1 MIYKPGQIFLCIV
14 HKIHN
19 QYIEVIIPG
28 PTIVLVSRSE
38 ISDFFAYKTA
48 LIDKQIGGYSI
59 SLPPLG
65 KVVKRG
71 QLLYCCILQ
80 VKTQPISIIGSIRS
94 SIINGIL
101 QKNQSKSGFRLS
113 SESYQPH
120 AFSQDSIVYGEVSS
134 CDKRVIQIKFS
145 RVADYYHHLVEHLPT
160 PTFPHNSL
168 PMVTGLLEYEHIQ
181 RKATKRGE
189 KKKEKNVIDIGTP
202 VLCIVKRN
210 VSKPQFLMEQELRR
224 AQEWQKEQDSFIP
237 REIKSISSKLD
248 SLHSHPLSKGE
259 IKLDTQ
265 DENEGISHE
274 STQSKFLFP
283 KCESSFSES
292 SCFLLSRRI
301 SSFMMPLMMPI
312 LGSAIRASNHK
323 NHSENHHSSS
333 LSQHKCIDYIEF
345 YSSKRLFSQMDVLR
359 EVISSKFMKDV
370 GSKSDRKKDKLE
382 EKHSF
387 ATKSDGSGHPSIHL
401 PHSKFHCSDIPHS
414 ITHELKQ
421 PSFPL
426 DSVKVRIERGLEV
439 LFYLDEEGNECYLT
453 QEQYNNELQR
463 FISENRSIWEEKKKF
478 LDVQQG
484 LRRTIASL
492 AGGVSYGPSRLR
504 TRYRYGQR
512 NDSSDSVLTGEER
525 VIDYGDSVM
534 DDDSVVGN
542 GAEKDTT
549 TQASCSTLDDISSS
563 ESDDDDSSLRSMSGE
578 DEDRIEYSFD
588 YSDSQSSFHKDRES
602 QDEHECQFSSS
613 KSTILHDGS
622 VLKRSSEKDFL
633 HILNK
638 MGDNLG
644 FGISPKYNSSPFPVS
659 FQKPT
664 RKQTKPPQRKKVHVT
679 NRIRVSLKSSPLKG
693 KVTTPSPLSGSSR
706 MFRMIEEI
714 YGTIPVDH
722 EECMFMY
729 YMYKMRIYFI
739 YLWLLESVRARRCL
753 IMSWEY
759 QISKGMAQGGDST
772 KCSLDAG
779 GVVMKS
785 FSTSSISSI
794 SSIPPNICSNITF
807 QRFSLDQ
814 EIFLLQRFQYLLQE
828 FQSEAF
834 DMRYFELYQGIN
846 SNKRGSSKSW
856 KKWNAQLKS
865 LKDKSESEQHND
877 EVQHLQDLFGSL
889 SGHNHR
895 FSYAQSRS
903 SKSKLAGIP
912 ISDFPSGE
920 TTSTQPFLRE
930 HRSFQNFAEYIA
942 YLRNEHVRS
951 KNLARMAPMIGHDGV
966 HITHGTSL
974 AVVDMVPLPS
984 MDEVDSEAQQKPKG
998 HKLSTRVLRKEK
1010 DANEDTLDRLD
1021 TVREGIEHSDSII
1034 EDSLSAPNHVHRSE
1048 NDHHH
1053 SPSLSFSEHPSL
1065 VDEIVSHT
1073 MDILE
1078 KEVRELGGIIDHH
1091 LWGAKWFDIRKEESD
1106 KRHRRYLKSKKRL
1119 EKKSLRSGTLIRETD
1134 EHYQDKAAFGDEE
1147 EIPYTFDV
1155 RPEYEEEE
1163 IPFVSESELD
1173 TDVIAQLL
1181 FKIPKNELEE
1191 IRIEREIVR
1200 EKQRRKERRH
1210 ALHTK
1215 QFQKQSELGFRV
1227 TEPISEDS
1235 SSSILHDVHQ
1245 RDIETLSMTQ
1255 RTEEPDNEQEVIIEE
1270 VPFQMK
1276 DDGDSMN
1283 SMSSSTAITVEE
1295 RNVANPER
1303 EYPSENEKGVV
1314 LPRMSKSSFSM
1325 LFISSFWRQVKDV
1338 FCCERNSSIAFVYGP
1353 NSHFSELISTLFV
1366 ASLIVLVFLTITMF
1380 PYNIPEGS
1388 HQVFTVISLRLS
1400 SLWDYFILQH
1410 SGSYKYIITTTS
1422 ACRIL

>member
-1 MIYKPGQIFLCIV
+1 
-14 HKIHN
+14 H
-19 QYIEVIIPG
+19 
-28 PTIVLVSRSE
+28 
-38 ISDFFAYKTA
+38 
-48 LIDKQIGGYSI
+48 
-59 SLPPLG
+59 
-65 KVVKRG
+65 
-71 QLLYCCILQ
+71 
-80 VKTQPISIIGSIRS
+80 S
-94 SIINGIL
+94 SP
-101 QKNQSKSGFRLS
+101 QK
-113 SESYQPH
+113 
-120 AFSQDSIVYGEVSS
+120 D
-134 CDKRVIQIKFS
+134 
-145 RVADYYHHLVEHLPT
+145 
-160 PTFPHNSL
+160 
-168 PMVTGLLEYEHIQ
+168 
-181 RKATKRGE
+181 RKE
-189 KKKEKNVIDIGTP
+189 N
-202 VLCIVKRN
+202 
-210 VSKPQFLMEQELRR
+210 
-224 AQEWQKEQDSFIP
+224 
-237 REIKSISSKLD
+237 
-248 SLHSHPLSKGE
+248 
-259 IKLDTQ
+259 TQ
-265 DENEGISHE
+265 DE
-274 STQSKFLFP
+274 
-283 KCESSFSES
+283 
-292 SCFLLSRRI
+292 
-301 SSFMMPLMMPI
+301 
-312 LGSAIRASNHK
+312 
-323 NHSENHHSSS
+323 
-333 LSQHKCIDYIEF
+333 Y
-345 YSSKRLFSQMDVLR
+345 
-359 EVISSKFMKDV
+359 
-370 GSKSDRKKDKLE
+370 
-382 EKHSF
+382 
-387 ATKSDGSGHPSIHL
+387 
-401 PHSKFHCSDIPHS
+401 
-414 ITHELKQ
+414 
-421 PSFPL
+421 
-426 DSVKVRIERGLEV
+426 
-439 LFYLDEEGNECYLT
+439 
-453 QEQYNNELQR
+453 QYQ
-463 FISENRSIWEEKKKF
+463 
-478 LDVQQG
+478 
-484 LRRTIASL
+484 
-492 AGGVSYGPSRLR
+492 Y
-504 TRYRYGQR
+504 
-512 NDSSDSVLTGEER
+512 
-525 VIDYGDSVM
+525 
-534 DDDSVVGN
+534 
-542 GAEKDTT
+542 
-549 TQASCSTLDDISSS
+549 
-563 ESDDDDSSLRSMSGE
+563 
-578 DEDRIEYSFD
+578 
-588 YSDSQSSFHKDRES
+588 
-602 QDEHECQFSSS
+602 SSS
-613 KSTILHDGS
+613 KSTQIPRPDPSKVAMKRTSGDP
-622 VLKRSSEKDFL
+622 VLKDPSEKDFL
-633 HILNK
+633 HILDK

-644 FGISPKYNSSPFPVS
+644 FGISRKYDSYPSPRSSPQQTTPRNRTGVSIPQGKEEPVTS
-659 FQKPT
+659 NPT
-664 RKQTKPPQRKKVHVT
+664 
-679 NRIRVSLKSSPLKG
+679 RVSLKSSPLKG

-729 YMYKMRIYFI
+729 YMYKMKTYFI

-759 QISKGMAQGGDST
+759 QISKGMAQRGDST

-785 FSTSSISSI
+785 FSNSSISSI

-865 LKDKSESEQHND
+865 QKDKSESEQHND
-877 EVQHLQDLFGSL
+877 EVQHLQDLSGSL

-920 TTSTQPFLRE
+920 TTSTQSFLRE

-984 MDEVDSEAQQKPKG
+984 MDEVDSEAQQKPRG
-998 HKLSTRVLRKEK
+998 YKLSTRVLRKEK
-1010 DANEDTLDRLD
+1010 DADEDTLDRLDTVREGIEHSDSIIEDSLSAPNHNLARMAPMIGHDGVHITHGTSLAVVDMVPLPSMDEVDSEAQQKPRGYKLSTRVLRKEKDADEDTLDRLD

-1073 MDILE
+1073 MGILE

-1134 EHYQDKAAFGDEE
+1134 EHNQDKAAFGDEE

-1155 RPEYEEEE
+1155 RPEYEKEE

-1181 FKIPKNELEE
+1181 FEIPKNELEE

-1245 RDIETLSMTQ
+1245 RDIETLSITQ

-1295 RNVANPER
+1295 RNAANPER
-1303 EYPSENEKGVV
+1303 EYQGEKEKGVV
-1314 LPRMSKSSFSM
+1314 LPRM
-1325 LFISSFWRQVKDV
+1325 R
-1338 FCCERNSSIAFVYGP
+1338 C
-1353 NSHFSELISTLFV
+1353 
-1366 ASLIVLVFLTITMF
+1366 
-1380 PYNIPEGS
+1380 IP
-1388 HQVFTVISLRLS
+1388 L
-1400 SLWDYFILQH
+1400 
-1410 SGSYKYIITTTS
+1410 
-1422 ACRIL
+1422 